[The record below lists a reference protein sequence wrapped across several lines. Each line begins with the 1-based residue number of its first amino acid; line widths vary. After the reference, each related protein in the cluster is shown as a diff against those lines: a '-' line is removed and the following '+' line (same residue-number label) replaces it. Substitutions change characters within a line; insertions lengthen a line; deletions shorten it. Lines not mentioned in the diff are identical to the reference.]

1 MTIIP
6 KTQATKKMKMF
17 LLIRVGRKYRRLKD
31 SDPKLKITS
40 PKRAMCQ
47 FKRTTILRKMNSIR
61 VDLEIIRSH
70 SINSSSKRRLINFDF
85 IENVF
90 YFHKRLIDVI
100 IIVVQ

>member
-1 MTIIP
+1 MTIIQ
-6 KTQATKKMKMF
+6 KTQATNKMKMF
-17 LLIRVGRKYRRLKD
+17 LLIRVERKYRRLKD
-31 SDPKLKITS
+31 SGLKLKIIS

-47 FKRTTILRKMNSIR
+47 FKRRTILRKMNSIR